1 MEEPMYSIPVSKV
14 IELVLLEE
22 RQNIRKYFVKILG
35 EATAAQLDAY
45 VPVESELLKIFKA

>member
-35 EATAAQLDAY
+35 EATAAQLDTY